1 MSVVIRS
8 SKTDQYRQGDVVP
21 VARTGTATCPV
32 AMMEHY
38 YRIGKIAHDS
48 CLPLFRGITNTKF
61 GQRLRASGSLSY
73 IQMRELFLAKLE
85 ELGLMLA
92 NLVCIAC
99 ELAEP
104 PQQLM

>member
-38 YRIGKIAHDS
+38 YKIGK
-48 CLPLFRGITNTKF
+48 
-61 GQRLRASGSLSY
+61 
-73 IQMRELFLAKLE
+73 
-85 ELGLMLA
+85 
-92 NLVCIAC
+92 
-99 ELAEP
+99 
-104 PQQLM
+104 